1 MDNKKTSPAL
11 FVRQV
16 RQELQKV
23 TWPTRRDTFISS
35 LIVILLIFLF
45 SLFFLLSDQVWSFS
59 IKKIIE
65 IGSVYKM
72 IKCRWYVLHAYSG
85 YEKKVADSIVDQAN
99 KLGIADHIEEVSV
112 PTQNIVEVKR
122 GVRINTERKIFPGY
136 ILIKMN
142 LNDDT
147 WHIIKNTPKLSGFLG
162 NKGKPVPISNA
173 EAKRIS
179 EQVIDGVEK
188 SRPAVM
194 YDIGEQVKV
203 IDGPFASFNGEIE
216 QIDEEKAR
224 LRVAVSIFGRSTP
237 VDLEYSQVEKA

>member
-1 MDNKKTSPAL
+1 MS
-11 FVRQV
+11 QH
-16 RQELQKV
+16 
-23 TWPTRRDTFISS
+23 
-35 LIVILLIFLF
+35 
-45 SLFFLLSDQVWSFS
+45 
-59 IKKIIE
+59 
-65 IGSVYKM
+65 
-72 IKCRWYVLHAYSG
+72 RWYVLHAYSG
-85 YEKKVADSIVDQAN
+85 YEKKVAESILDQAN
-99 KLGIADHIEEVSV
+99 KLGIKEHIEDIPV

-122 GVRINTERKIFPGY
+122 GVRVNTERKIFPGY

-147 WHIIKNTPKLSGFLG
+147 WHIIKTTPKLSGFLG
-162 NKGKPVPISNA
+162 NKGKPIPISNA

-203 IDGPFASFNGEIE
+203 IDGPFASFNGEVE
-216 QIDEEKAR
+216 QIDEDKAR

-237 VDLEYSQVEKA
+237 VDLDYSQVEKV

>member
-1 MDNKKTSPAL
+1 M
-11 FVRQV
+11 
-16 RQELQKV
+16 
-23 TWPTRRDTFISS
+23 
-35 LIVILLIFLF
+35 
-45 SLFFLLSDQVWSFS
+45 SDS
-59 IKKIIE
+59 
-65 IGSVYKM
+65 
-72 IKCRWYVLHAYSG
+72 RWYVLHAYSG
-85 YEKKVADSIVDQAN
+85 YEKKVAENIVEQSR
-99 KLGIADHIEEVSV
+99 KLGIADYIEEVSV

-122 GVRINTERKIFPGY
+122 GVRVNSERKIFPGY
-136 ILIKMN
+136 ILIKMT
-142 LNDDT
+142 LNEDT

-162 NKGKPVPISNA
+162 NKGKPIPISNA

-237 VDLEYSQVEKA
+237 VDLEYSQVEKV

>member
-1 MDNKKTSPAL
+1 
-11 FVRQV
+11 
-16 RQELQKV
+16 
-23 TWPTRRDTFISS
+23 
-35 LIVILLIFLF
+35 
-45 SLFFLLSDQVWSFS
+45 
-59 IKKIIE
+59 
-65 IGSVYKM
+65 M

-85 YEKKVADSIVDQAN
+85 YEKKVADSIVDQAE
-99 KLGIADHIEEVSV
+99 KLGISEHIEETSV

-122 GVRINTERKIFPGY
+122 GVRINSERKIFPGY

-162 NKGKPVPISNA
+162 NKGKPIPISNA

-179 EQVIDGVEK
+179 QQVVDGVEK
-188 SRPAVM
+188 ARPAVM

>member
-1 MDNKKTSPAL
+1 
-11 FVRQV
+11 
-16 RQELQKV
+16 
-23 TWPTRRDTFISS
+23 
-35 LIVILLIFLF
+35 
-45 SLFFLLSDQVWSFS
+45 
-59 IKKIIE
+59 
-65 IGSVYKM
+65 M

-85 YEKKVADSIVDQAN
+85 YEKKVADSIVAQAE
-99 KLGIADHIEEVSV
+99 KLGISDHIEETSV

-122 GVRINTERKIFPGY
+122 GVRINSERKIFPGY

-162 NKGKPVPISNA
+162 NKGQPIPISNS

-179 EQVIDGVEK
+179 QQVIDGVEK

-194 YDIGEQVKV
+194 YDVGEQVKV

>member
-1 MDNKKTSPAL
+1 
-11 FVRQV
+11 
-16 RQELQKV
+16 
-23 TWPTRRDTFISS
+23 
-35 LIVILLIFLF
+35 
-45 SLFFLLSDQVWSFS
+45 
-59 IKKIIE
+59 
-65 IGSVYKM
+65 M

-85 YEKKVADSIVDQAN
+85 YEKKVAESILDQAG
-99 KLGIADHIEEVSV
+99 KLGISDQIEEVSV

-162 NKGKPVPISNA
+162 NKGQPVPISNA

-179 EQVIDGVEK
+179 EEVIDGVEK

-194 YDIGEQVKV
+194 YDVGEQVKV

-237 VDLEYSQVEKA
+237 VDLEYSQVEKV

>member
-1 MDNKKTSPAL
+1 
-11 FVRQV
+11 
-16 RQELQKV
+16 
-23 TWPTRRDTFISS
+23 
-35 LIVILLIFLF
+35 
-45 SLFFLLSDQVWSFS
+45 
-59 IKKIIE
+59 
-65 IGSVYKM
+65 M

-85 YEKKVADSIVDQAN
+85 YEKKVAETIADQAN
-99 KLGIADHIEEVSV
+99 KLGISEHIEDVSV

-122 GVRINTERKIFPGY
+122 GVRVNTERKIFPGY

-162 NKGKPVPISNA
+162 AKGKPIPISNA

-179 EQVIDGVEK
+179 EQVVDGVER

-203 IDGPFASFNGEIE
+203 IDGPFASFNGEVE
-216 QIDEEKAR
+216 RIDEEKAR
-224 LRVAVSIFGRSTP
+224 LRVAVSIFGRLTP
-237 VDLEYSQVEKA
+237 VDLEYSQVEKV